1 TFLVSAFAFAPAPAT
16 SLSSSTATGFSFP
29 TLKPAT
35 STTTVTT
42 TVPSIF
48 GAPTALSSASSVSSA
63 ITSAVLSTTT
73 TVTSSG
79 ASPAT
84 INFRQLED
92 SINKWKIE
100 LEEQEKVFLNQA
112 TQVNAWDRL
121 LISNGEKITHLN
133 DAVERVKLDQQRLDL
148 ELDFI
153 LAQQSELEELLNPLE
168 KSIESTPNI
177 HVQQHADLEREH
189 TYQLAESIDA
199 QLKRMSEDIREI
211 IEHVNTA
218 NKAQDDN
225 DPVQQI
231 AKILNAHM
239 DALQWIDQNTV
250 AVQRR
255 LEGVSKLHET
265 QKRESEKTFRG
276 TY

>member
-1 TFLVSAFAFAPAPAT
+1 MSGNHCNCLLLKDFASTGSAPLNFSMSNASSSKPESTSEASLNKPTTSIAPIGLLSNQKQTAATSLTTSLPSSSAAPTFSFAPSST

-29 TLKPAT
+29 GLKPAT
-35 STTTVTT
+35 STSTVTT

-48 GAPTALSSASSVSSA
+48 GTPTALSSASSVSTA

-73 TVTSSG
+73 TVYDFNFFKKFILHSTSSG
-79 ASPAT
+79 ALPAT

-121 LISNGEKITHLN
+121 LISNGEKITLLN

-189 TYQLAESIDA
+189 T
-199 QLKRMSEDIREI
+199 
-211 IEHVNTA
+211 
-218 NKAQDDN
+218 
-225 DPVQQI
+225 
-231 AKILNAHM
+231 
-239 DALQWIDQNTV
+239 
-250 AVQRR
+250 
-255 LEGVSKLHET
+255 
-265 QKRESEKTFRG
+265 
-276 TY
+276 